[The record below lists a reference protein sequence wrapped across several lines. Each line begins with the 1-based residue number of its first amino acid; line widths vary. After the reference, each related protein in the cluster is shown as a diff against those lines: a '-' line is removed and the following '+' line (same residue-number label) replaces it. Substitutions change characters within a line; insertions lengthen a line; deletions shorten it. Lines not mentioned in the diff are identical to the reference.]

1 MEGILIFIGG
11 VVLFIG
17 MTWFWGEVIRPLR
30 QLQRL
35 IGELSEGKKPKG
47 LWPEGR
53 GDWRSRS
60 GSWSVW
66 RRGWRE

>member
-35 IGELSEGKKPKG
+35 IVDLA
-47 LWPEGR
+47 EGR
-53 GDWRSRS
+53 KP
-60 GSWSVW
+60 
-66 RRGWRE
+66 